1 VLEISSSASGQL
13 RSTTQRIDAITGI
26 QQPQKYRATRDYSFR
41 SIPHG
46 HCSWSPSTSH
56 DTQSNIGSI
65 SGSIFDRNTKSF
77 VAEPSIESFFVGPIS
92 TLPIVSMPADTE
104 SVLFAYCGN
113 QLLPSLIHRQAH
125 ARYLDFSY
133 WSSMAMTHEP
143 LMDAALAWPHHCP
156 GRPLWTLSGG

>member
-1 VLEISSSASGQL
+1 MDIALV
-13 RSTTQRIDAITGI
+13 
-26 QQPQKYRATRDYSFR
+26 P
-41 SIPHG
+41 
-46 HCSWSPSTSH
+46 WSPSTSH

-143 LMDAALAWPHHCP
+143 LMDAALACAAASLSWKTSVDTKWRLKMRTMALEHYTSAVISIREAMGLVC
-156 GRPLWTLSGG
+156 WT